1 MVRPP
6 VRTSRA
12 ARIRERLEPRHSGP
26 AGVAWLLV
34 LLLAIA
40 CGDSR
45 PPTPS
50 PPGTGAGETI
60 TGRER
65 IGWDQP
71 AANTSELA
79 TFRYAIYV
87 DGARSELADV
97 SCAQTAAIPSGR
109 TGLTST
115 KKSRRWSGRIWRTH
129 RTPRSTISSS
139 TTFASG

>member
-1 MVRPP
+1 MVRSP

-12 ARIRERLEPRHSGP
+12 ARVRGCVEPPHSGP
-26 AGVAWLLV
+26 ATFACLLLLV
-34 LLLAIA
+34 LAVA

-50 PPGTGAGETI
+50 PPGTGVGETI

-65 IGWDQP
+65 IGWDQA
-71 AANTSELA
+71 AANASELA

-97 SCAQTAAIPSGR
+97 TCAQTATAVG
-109 TGLTST
+109 
-115 KKSRRWSGRIWRTH
+115 
-129 RTPRSTISSS
+129 
-139 TTFASG
+139 FACSARL